1 MKSVNFEN
9 DCVVLR
15 SPATDPDLR
24 AFARLWP
31 DDVSLSKFLIRV
43 TEAKGLDPKER
54 DRLVRAPSLLLPLHF
69 FGSLTSIVRSLN

>member
-54 DRLVRAPSLLLPLHF
+54 DRLVRVIEREDRARLAA
-69 FGSLTSIVRSLN
+69 RSLGVR